1 MKKGH
6 EKGGFQPEPPCIN
19 ISCQSSCLVVAPT
32 SACIYCNRRLGSA
45 AAGLRESTGPSPAC
59 VIEAFPVSVAEAF
72 PICPAS
78 LTCTDVT
85 SAATAAAAVIAAA
98 AATAAVIAATA
109 AAVVIA
115 ASTAAAAVIATTAS
129 TIVITAAAA
138 TADISTTKSTT
149 ATITST
155 STSKSKTTHI
165 SHLLFY
171 WFVLYHMG
179 QSDKV
184 LLIVSGDYSVTVL
197 WEPHKL
203 LIKKS

>member
-1 MKKGH
+1 MV
-6 EKGGFQPEPPCIN
+6 EKGLMEEVLFREKI
-19 ISCQSSCLVVAPT
+19 
-32 SACIYCNRRLGSA
+32 
-45 AAGLRESTGPSPAC
+45 LRKSI
-59 VIEAFPVSVAEAF
+59 V

-98 AATAAVIAATA
+98 TAAVIAAATAA

-138 TADISTTKSTT
+138 TADITTTKSTT